1 MSNESSLGLMRIG
14 LATADD
20 IRRWSFGEVKK
31 PETINYRTLKPEKDG
46 LFDERIFGPTK
57 DWECYCGKYKRVR
70 FKGIVCERCGVEV
83 TRSKVRR
90 ERMGHIELAAPVT
103 HIWYFKG
110 VPSRLGYLLD
120 LAPKDLEKVIYFAA
134 YMITKVDEEAR
145 HEDLPML
152 QAAHDREKQ
161 ELEAALNADVNAIS
175 REVEAELARIEAEGG
190 KAAEKRK
197 LRDNAERQL
206 ASVRKRYERE
216 AEHLDRVW
224 DRFKNLK
231 VADLE
236 GDEALYRS
244 MIDKYGL
251 YFEGA
256 MGAEA
261 IKKRLE
267 SFDLEAESEALKEII
282 QTGKG
287 QKKTRALKRLKV
299 VNAFLTTNNSPLGMV
314 LDVVPVIP
322 PELRPM
328 VQLDGGRF
336 ATSDLNDLYR
346 RVINRNNRLK
356 RLLELGAPEIIVN
369 NEKRMLQ
376 EAVDSLF
383 DNGRRGR
390 PVTGPGNRPL
400 KSLSDM
406 LKGKQGRFR
415 QNLLGKRVDYSGRS
429 VIVVGPQ
436 LQMHQCGLPKQMA
449 LELFKPFVMKRLVEL
464 SHAQNIKS
472 AKRMVERFRP
482 QVWDVLEEVIA
493 EHPVLLNRAPT
504 LHRLGIQAF
513 EPKLVEGK
521 AIQLHPL
528 VCSAFN
534 ADFDGDQM
542 AVHLPLSPEAQAE
555 ARILMLSSNNILKP
569 SDGRPVAV
577 PSQDMIIGL
586 YHLTTPRDGQKNE
599 GHAFSS
605 VSEALMAMDRHEI
618 ELYTKVKIR
627 LDGDQF
633 VAPEGWE
640 APEGYKPGDPVLLDC
655 TVGQVLFNQALPKDY
670 PWFSGV
676 ADKKGLGSLIND
688 LAERYPMDVVARALD
703 NLKNSGFYWAS
714 RSGVTV
720 AVSDI
725 ATPAEKP
732 AIMERY
738 EKQAAAI
745 QDDFEIGTIDDEE
758 RRQELIKVWTE
769 ATDVVAEAMRENL
782 SSHGGLNTIYRMVTS
797 GARGNWMQVRQIAG
811 IRGLVSNP
819 KGEIMPRPIKSS
831 YREGLSVLEY
841 FIATHGARK
850 GLADTALRTANSGYL
865 TRRLVDVSQDVI
877 VREHDCGT
885 RRGLVLPLV
894 GEDGGL
900 HQDVETSIHGRTLAV
915 DVKDEAGNVLAAAG
929 SDVSDELIEKL
940 FKAGVKEVRVR
951 SVLTCESAIGVCALC
966 YGRSMASNVLV
977 DIGEAVGIIAAQ
989 SIGEPG
995 TQLTMRTFHTGGVAS
1010 ADDITQ
1016 GLPRIQELFEAR
1028 TPKGVAPIS
1037 EVSGRVTIEDTEK
1050 SYKIVVT
1057 PDDGSEP
1064 QSYTV
1069 LRRAASKLQNGDHV
1083 QVGDQL
1089 ATGSVDP
1096 KEVLRI
1102 RGPREAQKHLVS
1114 EVQGVYKS
1122 QGVEIHDKH
1131 VEVIVRQM
1139 LRRVTVIES
1148 GDTDLLPGE
1157 LVDNIAFQTA
1167 NRKALAEGKKPA
1179 AGRPEMMGIT
1189 KASLAT
1195 ESWLSAASFQETT
1208 RVLTQAAME
1217 AKTDPLLGLKEN
1229 VIIGKLVPAGT
1240 GLARYNDIEVEPS
1253 PQATAERMQALDTF
1267 GGYPSAFQMDNEVY
1281 TYGNGG
1287 FMAVS
1292 LDEYGRGL
1300 D

>member
-134 YMITKVDEEAR
+134 YMITSVDEEAR

-175 REVEAELARIEAEGG
+175 REVESELARIEAEGG

-216 AEHLDRVW
+216 VAHLENVW
-224 DRFKNLK
+224 ERFKSLK

-236 GDEALYRS
+236 GNEALYRS
-244 MIDKYGL
+244 MVDKYGM

-267 SFDLEAESEALKEII
+267 SFDLEAEAEALKEII

-618 ELYTKVKIR
+618 ELYTKVKIL

-670 PWFSGV
+670 PWFTGV

-703 NLKNSGFYWAS
+703 NLKNAGFYWAS

-725 ATPAEKP
+725 ATPSEKP

-885 RRGLVLPLV
+885 RRGLMLPLV
-894 GEDGGL
+894 DADGNL
-900 HQDVETSIHGRTLAV
+900 HPDVETSIHGRTLAV
-915 DVKDEAGNVLAAAG
+915 DVKDEAGNVLAEAG
-929 SDVSDELIEKL
+929 ADVSDELIEKL
-940 FKAGVKEVRVR
+940 FKAGVKELRVR

-1069 LRRAASKLQNGDHV
+1069 LRRAASKLQNGDYVH
-1083 QVGDQL
+1083 VGDQL
-1089 ATGSVDP
+1089 ASGSVDP

-1157 LVDNIAFQTA
+1157 LVDNIVFQTA
-1167 NRKALAEGKKPA
+1167 NRKALLEGKKPA

-1253 PQATAERMQALDTF
+1253 AQATAERMQALDTF
-1267 GGYPSAFQMDNEVY
+1267 GGYQSAFQMDNEVY